1 MTSSPVLADRQFQ
14 TTGRRPSNL
23 DRCTRCGLP
32 RAAHGIDWT
41 CARPRVPDPARLV
54 AGVVA
59 AGIAALA
66 GVALL
71 TLTST
76 TPGTAG
82 SISAAVLLAALVI
95 LVCGAIVTGRRR

>member
-14 TTGRRPSNL
+14 TTARRPSNL

-32 RAAHGIDWT
+32 RAAHGVDWT
-41 CARPRVPDPARLV
+41 CTRSTAPDPTRLV
-54 AGVVA
+54 AIVVA
-59 AGIAALA
+59 VGIAALT

-76 TPGTAG
+76 TAGTTG
-82 SISAAVLLAALVI
+82 SIGAALLLAALVVLI
-95 LVCGAIVTGRRR
+95 CGITLTGRRR